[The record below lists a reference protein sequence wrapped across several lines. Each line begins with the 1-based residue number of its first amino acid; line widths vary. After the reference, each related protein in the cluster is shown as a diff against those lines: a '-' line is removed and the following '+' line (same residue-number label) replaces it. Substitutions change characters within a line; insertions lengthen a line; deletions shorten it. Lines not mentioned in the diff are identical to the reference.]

1 MSNFKTYI
9 DESGHTGANL
19 KDSGQ
24 RFFTYGSIIINDN
37 KIPLL
42 SKEIEKLPS
51 DTKQRDGDVKGTL
64 LVNKH
69 PELALKFVSEI
80 LPDCAEMFFID
91 VLEKRFMI
99 ASQIVE
105 NFFDYVYNDFTN
117 IEWTYK
123 SDQKIEI
130 ANFFYDNLSDN
141 LLDALHVSF
150 LSGDKVKL
158 RDAYNELRT
167 ELEPLSDIH
176 DIKTLIKGAEPHL
189 ETLAD
194 HLKMVNS
201 RNKPKNAISAPNTTV
216 FFALLQRIE
225 AYQRPRNIQ
234 SEIIFDNCTQFN
246 VLLSELT
253 ETMIK
258 KKGDK
263 IVGIGEGEVL
273 FLELNTIINFSTKES
288 FENIGLQAADILA
301 STVNYVFTKILYKST
316 NDLTATDKL
325 LVGFIFCMLHSGVG
339 CCYFTNSNKTNRLF
353 HDIAFSYNGK

>member
-1 MSNFKTYI
+1 MSNFKIYI

-19 KDSGQ
+19 KDSVQ

-42 SKEIEKLPS
+42 TKEIENLPS

-69 PELALKFVSEI
+69 PELALRFVSEI
-80 LPDCAEMFFID
+80 LPTCVEMLFID

-99 ASQIVE
+99 AAQIVE
-105 NFFDYVYNDFTN
+105 NFFDYVYNDLTN

-123 SDQKIEI
+123 SDRKIEI

-150 LSGDKVKL
+150 LSGDNIKL
-158 RDAYNELRT
+158 RDAYNELRK
-167 ELEPLSDIH
+167 ELGPLSDIQ

-189 ETLAD
+189 EALAD
-194 HLKMVNS
+194 ALKMLS
-201 RNKPKNAISAPNTTV
+201 TQKKRKSAISAPNTTI
-216 FFALLQRIE
+216 FFALLQRVE
-225 AYQRPRNIQ
+225 AYQRKKNIQ

-253 ETMIK
+253 ATMIK

-263 IVGIGEGEVL
+263 IIGIGEGEML

-301 STVNYVFTKILYKST
+301 STVNYVFGKILHKST
-316 NDLTATDKL
+316 NDLTETDKL
-325 LVGFIFCMLHSGVG
+325 LVGFVFCMLHSRVG
-339 CCYFTNSNKTNRLF
+339 CCYFTNSNKVNRLF
-353 HDIAFSYNGK
+353 NDIAFLI